1 MQKNYLQIDP
11 RDNVIVAITNL
22 EKGLSTKIGKQSGC
36 VQKLTAAEHLV
47 TNFCVRRFTIAF
59 SSTILCV

>member
-22 EKGLSTKIGKQSGC
+22 EKGLSTKIGKQKVVLIEDIKQKHKFALNDLLCLRC
-36 VQKLTAAEHLV
+36 VCL
-47 TNFCVRRFTIAF
+47 
-59 SSTILCV
+59 SSS